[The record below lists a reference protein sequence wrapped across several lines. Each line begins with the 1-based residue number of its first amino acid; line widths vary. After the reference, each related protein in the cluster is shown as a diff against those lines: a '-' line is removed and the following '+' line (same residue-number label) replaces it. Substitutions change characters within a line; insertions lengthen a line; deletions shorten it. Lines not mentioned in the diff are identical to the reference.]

1 MYARRRSASNVGR
14 GEGAL
19 GRGEGAL
26 ERGVGGE
33 RSPEAIVAV
42 VVVMS
47 EAEVVTS
54 KETTISPGQIVRTGW
69 SSCATACMGA

>member
-47 EAEVVTS
+47 EAGVVTS
-54 KETTISPGQIVRTGW
+54 KETTISPSQIVRTGW
-69 SSCATACMGA
+69 SSSATACMGA